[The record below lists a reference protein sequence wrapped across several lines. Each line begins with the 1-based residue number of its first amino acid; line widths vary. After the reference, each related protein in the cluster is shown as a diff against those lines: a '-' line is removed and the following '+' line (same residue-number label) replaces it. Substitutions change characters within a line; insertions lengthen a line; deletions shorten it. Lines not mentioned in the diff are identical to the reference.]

1 MDRER
6 RSIRSAVFVATNK
19 PHRFQ
24 LLEEVLLPGLKIAIN
39 VLGSIALA
47 QLHDGL
53 RSHLLQQLVAQLGIT
68 IQNQT
73 LTMDA
78 A

>member
-6 RSIRSAVFVATNK
+6 QSIRSAIFVATNK

-24 LLEEVLLPGLKIAIN
+24 LLEEVLLPGLKIAVNI
-39 VLGSIALA
+39 LSSIALA

-53 RSHLLQQLVAQLGIT
+53 RSHLLQ
-68 IQNQT
+68 
-73 LTMDA
+73 
-78 A
+78 